1 MGITLKDIKKMQR
14 LIEILGEVEK
24 GKKKGE
30 VQVWKD
36 VGIFKDIFPQ
46 EKSSLE
52 ILQELRK
59 KALR

>member
-1 MGITLKDIKKMQR
+1 MGITLKDIKRMQR
-14 LIEILGEVEK
+14 LIEILGEVGK

-36 VGIFKDIFPQ
+36 VGILKDIFPQ